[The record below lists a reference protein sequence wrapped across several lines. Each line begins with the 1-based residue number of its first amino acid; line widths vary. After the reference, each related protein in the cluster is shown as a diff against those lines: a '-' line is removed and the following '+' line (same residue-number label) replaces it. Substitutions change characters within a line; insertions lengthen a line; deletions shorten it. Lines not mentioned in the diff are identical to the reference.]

1 MSLKLETET
10 PDAFTASRDISRTR
24 GAMERKAATHQGSRE
39 RAPRPQGADEAIRAS
54 EAAER
59 IELVESLLE
68 ALEARG
74 VPQGAWLVDI
84 NRIRQAL
91 QEADGL
97 LRRLEDAIIRAA
109 SSPSRPE

>member
-1 MSLKLETET
+1 M
-10 PDAFTASRDISRTR
+10 D
-24 GAMERKAATHQGSRE
+24 RKSATHQGSRE
-39 RAPRPQGADEAIRAS
+39 REGRTQGAAEEAIRVS

-59 IELVESLLE
+59 EELVESLLN
-68 ALEARG
+68 ALEVRG

-84 NRIRQAL
+84 NRIRSAL
-91 QEADGL
+91 QEADSL

>member
-1 MSLKLETET
+1 M
-10 PDAFTASRDISRTR
+10 D
-24 GAMERKAATHQGSRE
+24 RKTATHQGSRE
-39 RAPRPQGADEAIRAS
+39 TVRPTQGAADEAIRVS

-59 IELVESLLE
+59 EELVESLLN

-91 QEADGL
+91 QEADSL

-109 SSPSRPE
+109 SSSSRPE

>member
-1 MSLKLETET
+1 M
-10 PDAFTASRDISRTR
+10 D
-24 GAMERKAATHQGSRE
+24 RKTATHQGSPE
-39 RAPRPQGADEAIRAS
+39 TVRPTQGAADEAIRVS

-59 IELVESLLE
+59 EELVESLLN

-91 QEADGL
+91 QEADSL

>member
-1 MSLKLETET
+1 M
-10 PDAFTASRDISRTR
+10 D
-24 GAMERKAATHQGSRE
+24 RKTATHQGSRE
-39 RAPRPQGADEAIRAS
+39 AVGRTQGTAGEAIRVA

-59 IELVESLLE
+59 EELVESLLN

-91 QEADGL
+91 QEADSL

-109 SSPSRPE
+109 SSPSRPD